1 MDCRTKLLQN
11 SDRIYNPRQQTE
23 AILYTCFAAPYIS
36 DAELDTSTALSVP
49 LLRNALGGI
58 CQKSHRFRC
67 SFSTRLLRRFG
78 VVPVCKSCMHAI
90 IISKIMIKLACIICC
105 TMSIM
110 HGMVIPPGGVAIT
123 TKLEHL
129 GPRSVKYHIHVY

>member
-49 LLRNALGGI
+49 LLRNALGGFVRRVI
-58 CQKSHRFRC
+58 AFAAVFR
-67 SFSTRLLRRFG
+67 R
-78 VVPVCKSCMHAI
+78 VCYVGLELFLYANHA
-90 IISKIMIKLACIICC
+90 C
-105 TMSIM
+105 TQS
-110 HGMVIPPGGVAIT
+110 
-123 TKLEHL
+123 
-129 GPRSVKYHIHVY
+129 